1 MDRRIRSTIELL
13 NRDSDGRISL
23 SDLARRVG
31 LGPSRLSHLFKTHL
45 NVTIR
50 DFVRERRLTRAAE
63 LLATTEERV
72 SIICSLI
79 GFRDVPNFNHAF
91 KRHFGVTPREYRRV
105 RDDKVSESNQ
115 EKAEDTKN

>member
-23 SDLARRVG
+23 SDLAQRVG
-31 LGPSRLSHLFKTHL
+31 LGPSRLSHLFKSHL

-50 DFVRERRLTRAAE
+50 DFMRERRLAKAAE
-63 LLATTEERV
+63 LLATTEERISV
-72 SIICSLI
+72 ICIRI

-91 KRHFGVTPREYRRV
+91 KRHFGLTPREYRRMHG
-105 RDDKVSESNQ
+105 DEVSRFHQ